1 MQSRALHL
9 PQDNWPFYKG
19 PEGTLAGPWLG
30 QASSR
35 FGGGGRAGGRD
46 LSSCFIPPLH
56 LPAALWSADACR
68 LPSATRCSASPSQA
82 FPSPSRPCWWSP
94 AQLELH
100 FCCCLSWT
108 LPSDPDPQERA
119 PPAGL
124 RDRRKP
130 AQASPHPREHPC
142 PRGPSHGSTG
152 WRGRDFGP
160 RLGSR
165 AHI

>member
-1 MQSRALHL
+1 MAR
-9 PQDNWPFYKG
+9 PGFIPFWG
-19 PEGTLAGPWLG
+19 
-30 QASSR
+30 R
-35 FGGGGRAGGRD
+35 GGGRGRD
-46 LSSCFIPPLH
+46 LSSCFAPPLH

-82 FPSPSRPCWWSP
+82 FPSPSRPRWWSP
-94 AQLELH
+94 AQLQLH

-142 PRGPSHGSTG
+142 PRGPSHGSTR